1 MVDTK
6 TSNPPTLEEKY
17 SNPRQE
23 EMFLATVKGKETTLP
38 DDLYVPPNALEILL
52 DSFAGPLDFLL
63 YLIRKQNLDILDI
76 NVAKITEQYTSY
88 IELMDAM
95 QVELAGDYLVMAAYL
110 AELKSRML
118 LPRPEEQAEEED
130 PRAEL
135 IKRLQEYQRY
145 KEAAEK
151 MDQIPRLDRD
161 IFAANAKLPEF
172 TTKTPLIDVPLED
185 LTIALAEVMRRAEQS
200 KAHLINFEELSTR
213 ERMSNILERMKNE
226 SFIEFTSLFNVTEG
240 KIGVVV
246 TFLAILELLKD
257 SLIEI
262 VQSEEFGPIHI
273 KGIEEVH

>member
-1 MVDTK
+1 MVDIK
-6 TSNPPTLEEKY
+6 TSNPPNLEEKL

-23 EMFLATVKGKETTLP
+23 ELFLATVKGKETTLP

-145 KEAAEK
+145 KEAAERI
-151 MDQIPRLDRD
+151 DQIPRLDRD

-172 TTKTPLIDVPLED
+172 TTKTPLIDVPLEE
-185 LTIALAEVMRRAEQS
+185 LTIALSEVMRRAEQS

-213 ERMSNILERMKNE
+213 ERMSHILERMKSE
-226 SFIEFTSLFNVTEG
+226 SFIEFTSLFNVKEG

>member
-6 TSNPPTLEEKY
+6 TSNPPTLEEKHF
-17 SNPRQE
+17 NPRQE

-151 MDQIPRLDRD
+151 IDQIPRLDRD

-172 TTKTPLIDVPLED
+172 TTETPLIDVPLEE
-185 LTIALAEVMRRAEQS
+185 LTLALAEVMRRAEQS

-226 SFIEFTSLFNVTEG
+226 SFIEFTSLFNATEG

>member
-6 TSNPPTLEEKY
+6 TSNPPNLEEKY

-151 MDQIPRLDRD
+151 IDQIPRLDRD

-226 SFIEFTSLFNVTEG
+226 SFIEFTSLFNTSEG

>member
-6 TSNPPTLEEKY
+6 TSNPPNLEEKY

>member
-6 TSNPPTLEEKY
+6 TLNPQKKGEIQAL
-17 SNPRQE
+17 PRQE
-23 EMFLATVKGKETTLP
+23 ELFLATVKGKETSLP
-38 DDLYVPPNALEILL
+38 EDLYVPPNALEILL

-63 YLIRKQNLDILDI
+63 YLIKKQNLDILDI

-118 LPRPEEQAEEED
+118 LPRPIEQTEEED

-145 KEAAEK
+145 KEAAERIDK
-151 MDQIPRLDRD
+151 IPRIDRE

-172 TTKTPLIDVPLED
+172 TTKAPLIDVPLED
-185 LTIALAEVMRRAEQS
+185 LTIALAEVLRRAEQS
-200 KAHLINFEELSTR
+200 HAHLINFEELSTR
-213 ERMSNILERMKNE
+213 ERMTQILERMRTE
-226 SFIEFTSLFNVTEG
+226 SFIEFTSLFNPKEG

-262 VQSEEFGPIHI
+262 VQSEEFGSIHI

>member
-151 MDQIPRLDRD
+151 IDQIPRLDRD

-172 TTKTPLIDVPLED
+172 TTETPLIDVPLEE

>member
-1 MVDTK
+1 MVEIKTK
-6 TSNPPTLEEKY
+6 SPQEKEENPSP
-17 SNPRQE
+17 PRQE
-23 EMFLATVKGKETTLP
+23 EMFLATVKGKETVLP
-38 DDLYVPPNALEILL
+38 EDLYVPPNALEILL

-88 IELMDAM
+88 IELMESM

-118 LPRPEEQAEEED
+118 LPRPEEQIEEED

-151 MDQIPRLDRD
+151 IDTIPRLDRE
-161 IFAANAKLPEF
+161 IFAAHAKLPEF
-172 TTKTPLIDVPLED
+172 SLDTPLIDVPLEE
-185 LTIALAEVMRRAEQS
+185 LTIALSEVMRRAEQS
-200 KAHLINFEELSTR
+200 QAHLINFEELSTR
-213 ERMSNILERMKNE
+213 ERMSQILERMKSE
-226 SFIEFTSLFNVTEG
+226 SFIGITSLFKPEEG